1 MCTWETYKSK
11 NTVKTAKKLIYFYKI
26 NQYSTQRNLD
36 NNKISIMQVPYE
48 RVPYKY
54 MMPYLRPKRTQ
65 YTDER
70 EYEQAVVQYQTE
82 LDQRWS
88 CFRPTEPRQVSEDAV
103 GGGGVR
109 MSIPRPRPVTVQVG
123 GRRRLDLSSDTD
135 DEDDDVVM
143 DVGGRGRLE
152 YRAEEVEVD
161 DESYLT
167 LDGGDELSDYED
179 ESDYDE
185 ESPMHVYYDRT
196 GVFEQE
202 SPMHVLTYRLKTVTA
217 AELEEKMTDS
227 CCFCLEEL
235 KRADAVTTDCEHSFC
250 VTCYD
255 GFRTCT
261 RTTARQKRTCPC
273 CRKYVVKLT
282 TYHDV

>member
-1 MCTWETYKSK
+1 MSTT
-11 NTVKTAKKLIYFYKI
+11 
-26 NQYSTQRNLD
+26 QYPY
-36 NNKISIMQVPYE
+36 QVPYT
-48 RVPYKY
+48 Y
-54 MMPYLRPKRTQ
+54 MLPLFCPKRTQ

-70 EYEQAVVQYQTE
+70 EYEQAVAQYQTE
-82 LDQRWS
+82 LDKRWS
-88 CFRPTEPRQVSEDAV
+88 CFRPTVPRPVSEHV
-103 GGGGVR
+103 GGEGTR
-109 MSIPRPRPVTVQVG
+109 MSMPRPRPVSEHVG

-135 DEDDDVVM
+135 TDDEVEDDDVVM

-282 TYHDV
+282 TYHDVSKKTSK